1 MTDLKATCP
10 QKAIWPLIENHTMMY
25 GPKKFTESWQLSYLW
40 IWEKTPISSKDAWPV
55 GNWLWQ
61 LFVQMSS
68 ALSRKSLIGKG
79 IWESKLIWNVAQS
92 NLRQTM
98 TETTL
103 PQFKKGLQYLSN
115 LFISRKL
122 SFSFPLIVLTN
133 TSSLYY
139 FS

>member
-1 MTDLKATCP
+1 MSSKGHMATHREP
-10 QKAIWPLIENHTMMY
+10 HHDVWSQEIHWVLAAVLPVNMK
-25 GPKKFTESWQLSYLW
+25 
-40 IWEKTPISSKDAWPV
+40 KTPISSKDAWPV

-68 ALSRKSLIGKG
+68 ALSRESLIGKG

-98 TETTL
+98 TEMTL
-103 PQFKKGLQYLSN
+103 SQFKKGLQYLSN